1 MSLPGVPAID
11 QVCKR
16 AAALPCSPVLLPR
29 LSKAVQSANASADE
43 LESIILLDPAL
54 ASATLRL
61 ANSAFFGT
69 GASSECETVGEAI
82 FRLGF
87 REVYKV
93 AVTTIGS
100 RWLTYTLDGYGWE
113 PGDFCRHSLCVAV
126 AADLLAGQSGKVDRE
141 LAYTAGLI
149 QDIGKLAIAYSCGEF
164 FPGIREHQRANN
176 CAWWQAEQAVLGYHQ
191 SEVGAKLLEIWRF
204 PVNLSVPVKHADHTA
219 GAPAECRTL
228 LAHIHAARFI
238 ATCIGP
244 GVAEDG
250 FLMELDSDLLLA
262 EGFSPEKLI
271 AVQAEVLDVVGKLL
285 RESISTGPVKF

>member
-1 MSLPGVPAID
+1 MSLPGVPPLE

-16 AAALPCSPVLLPR
+16 ASTLPCSPTLLPR
-29 LSKAVQSANASADE
+29 LTKLVQSDASTADD
-43 LESIILLDPAL
+43 LEALILLDPAL

-61 ANSAFFGT
+61 ANSAFFGGT
-69 GASSECETVGEAI
+69 SSECETVGEAI

-100 RWLTYTLDGYGWE
+100 RWLTYTIDGYGWE

-164 FPGIREHQRANN
+164 FPAIRDHQRVNN
-176 CAWWQAEQAVLGYHQ
+176 CPWWQAEQAVLGYHQ
-191 SEVGAKLLEIWRF
+191 SEVGARLLEIWRF
-204 PVNLSVPVKHADHTA
+204 PQNLVVPVKHADHTA
-219 GAPAECRTL
+219 DVPAECRTL
-228 LAHIHAARFI
+228 LAHIHAAKFI
-238 ATCIGP
+238 ATAIGP

-250 FLMELDSDLLLA
+250 FLMELDPELLLS
-262 EGFSPEKLI
+262 EGFTPDNLTL
-271 AVQAEVLDVVGKLL
+271 VQTEVLEVVTKLL
-285 RESISTGPVKF
+285 KEKISTGPVQF